1 MPCRSAQYVQGLTL
15 NQTTDVGSAR
25 LALGLCECGQG
36 GESSPKRKKTAP
48 SAAAAVKAA
57 APTPKPVDAPQANGG
72 KARGPA
78 TLSRRY
84 SSGSMGPANT
94 GIAAA
99 GGKGQAQDKTI
110 EGMIALAKNWEPGN
124 KKHDPKGM
132 IMR

>member
-1 MPCRSAQYVQGLTL
+1 MIQNTMSKMPCRSAQYVQCLTL
-15 NQTTDVGSAR
+15 VLRGLLVGR
-25 LALGLCECGQG
+25 GQG
-36 GESSPKRKKTAP
+36 GESSPKMKKTAP
-48 SAAAAVKAA
+48 SASAAGKAA
-57 APTPKPVDAPQANGG
+57 APTPKPADAPQANGG

-78 TLSRRY
+78 TLSRRN
-84 SSGSMGPANT
+84 SSGSMGSANT
-94 GIAAA
+94 AIAAA